1 MIQLEVPWNE
11 TVEDQ
16 NNEYNTKQTALTM
29 ASNLMQAHPFQS
41 NFFLIHVNT

>member
-1 MIQLEVPWNE
+1 M
-11 TVEDQ
+11 EDQ

-41 NFFLIHVNT
+41 NFFLIHVNKLKKVEKENYQ